1 MPPELNNHNQSWIQS
16 LVSSIN
22 TKELYIEVNEDK
34 EVSYINK
41 DEYEL
46 SQTDSKNKLN
56 KKYKENIQENNL
68 LKNEIN
74 IDNKKK
80 K

>member
-16 LVSSIN
+16 LVHSIN
-22 TKELYIEVNEDK
+22 PKELYIEVNEDK

-68 LKNEIN
+68 LKNEKKI
-74 IDNKKK
+74 KKK
-80 K
+80 IKQ